1 MKYITRVQ
9 KCVATNSF
17 VVGVGND
24 KGWNSVTYID
34 PITMQPFN
42 PAHTIKKGDLYY
54 RFTKDKGLED
64 LNGVAFATA
73 RKGNEPPMAQR
84 SFADFTY
91 SQTPDFSLVQAAVD
105 KYVDKY
111 EKEESIMDFGN
122 GVLKGMF
129 GRLGSGMCRLTMD
142 GQIAVKA
149 GDQYKYYDKN
159 TGSFINTDNFVFP
172 DLGMDMFFVIPT
184 NAVVEGDI
192 IIANG
197 VPKYVLSVDPTGKN
211 ITVLNYIGGIIETIM
226 PERHIFMGNIY
237 FYGKVVSL
245 FNGQLNGANGAN
257 NIMKFYMM
265 SEMMKSMTG
274 GRNGGDTNPFIMMA
288 LMGCGMNGMGNMF
301 DNLFANAA
309 PAAPATPAAPMTTN
323 PTVAKEAE

>member
-1 MKYITRVQ
+1 MKYVNKVE
-9 KCVATNSF
+9 KCVTTNNF
-17 VVGVGND
+17 IVRVNND
-24 KGWNSVTYID
+24 KGWNSITYVD

-54 RFTKDKGLED
+54 RYTKEKALDP
-64 LNGVAFATA
+64 NGEAFATA

-84 SFADFTY
+84 SFTDFTY
-91 SQTPDFSLVQAAVD
+91 SPTTSEFNLVQAVVD

-172 DLGMDMFFVIPT
+172 DLGMDMFFIIPT

-197 VPKYVLSVDPTGKN
+197 VPKCVLKVDPTGKN

-265 SEMMKSMTG
+265 TEMMKTMTG
-274 GRNGGDTNPFIMMA
+274 GRNGGDTNPLIMMA
-288 LMGCGMNGMGNMF
+288 LMGGGMNGMGNMF
-301 DNLFANAA
+301 DNLFANT
-309 PAAPATPAAPMTTN
+309 TPTVPMTTN
-323 PTVAKEAE
+323 PTATKEGE